1 MAGRCDD
8 EIWFK
13 FNAIFRT
20 SLDTIMTKQTVQHQ
34 VLDSSLLG
42 RPVHLLP
49 IFASQLRDDLMQS
62 MRLNMHRRYWGGFQV
77 AEVQF
82 SRIDGAH
89 HPDSRWL
96 SFGAPAG
103 QIAFSLER
111 KVLLSVL
118 NYRYGSGAKS
128 DTVAEVDE
136 ASVRVTATEERLAVV
151 LGQQLA
157 GTLAG
162 RIEANLPP
170 GGKPLAEGDDSAAAA
185 AAADYGFKPTT
196 GAQPAKGAWVIVVTL
211 AGAASGA
218 TAGRFWFA
226 LDKQL
231 MAGVLRGLLRDRD
244 GDGAR
249 KRKPAGPLAQRL
261 HLGLTGRLA
270 SKEVMLGS
278 LYDLQVGDI
287 IPISLHRADV
297 LLEDSRLFTAAVTEH
312 KGKLCLTSFEDAE

>member
-1 MAGRCDD
+1 MMQRSDIQCDFPD
-8 EIWFK
+8 QP
-13 FNAIFRT
+13 
-20 SLDTIMTKQTVQHQ
+20 DTTMTKQTVQHQ
-34 VLDSSLLG
+34 VLDPSLLG

-49 IFASQLRDDLMQS
+49 IFAAQLRDDLMQS
-62 MRLNMHRRYWGGFQV
+62 MRLNMNRRYWGGFQV
-77 AEVQF
+77 EDVQF
-82 SRIDGAH
+82 SRIDGANTH
-89 HPDSRWL
+89 NSRWL
-96 SFGAPAG
+96 SFAAPAG

-128 DTVAEVDE
+128 DSVPEVDE

-170 GGKPLAEGDDSAAAA
+170 GGKPLADDDGAAVE
-185 AAADYGFKPTT
+185 DYGFKPTT

-211 AGAASGA
+211 AGATSGV

-226 LDKQL
+226 LDKHL

-244 GDGAR
+244 GAK